1 MAWTNPRSWST
12 NELLTASLLN
22 THLRD
27 NLLALKNPPT
37 NVFFPVADYTT
48 SSTTFVDIDPTNL
61 SRTITTT
68 GGDVLIGFY
77 APMNISNSSSQYMV
91 RLLRNGVVIAFVLRS
106 NTATIHPASFL
117 MLNTPVPAG
126 TWTYK
131 LQWAV
136 TGNGV
141 QMYGAG
147 NNTPE
152 FWIREV

>member
-1 MAWTNPRSWST
+1 MAWTNPKSWSV

-37 NVFFPVADYTT
+37 SLFSPVTDYAT
-48 SSTTFVDIDPTNL
+48 SSTAYVDIDTTNL

-68 GGDVLIGFY
+68 GGDVLIGFF
-77 APMNISNSSSQYMV
+77 APMNISNSASYYMV
-91 RLLRNGVVIAFVLRS
+91 RLLRNGVSIGIVLRS
-106 NTATIHPASFL
+106 NTATVHPAAFL
-117 MLNTPVPAG
+117 LLNTPVAAG

-141 QMYGAG
+141 QMYGASY
-147 NNTPE
+147 TPQ
-152 FWIREV
+152 FWVREV